1 MLLRSVLLYFDRC
14 YLFDSKAFLVMDP
27 DFLIAS
33 ALDESKYEQV
43 QLGTKEGE
51 VMKDLIYKHG
61 FFDRGESIDFQG
73 SCHITPEE
81 PKVSDIQIQHFV
93 LKIYS
98 LIWVNGSM
106 NHCHDL

>member
-1 MLLRSVLLYFDRC
+1 MYLSLFSKNIVIYFFPDRC

-51 VMKDLIYKHG
+51 VMKDLIYKHD
-61 FFDRGESIDFQG
+61 FFDRVESIDFQG
-73 SCHITPEE
+73 SCRITPEE
-81 PKVSDIQIQHFV
+81 PKVSRYYDHKCFLNA
-93 LKIYS
+93 LKWNILNIS
-98 LIWVNGSM
+98 
-106 NHCHDL
+106 

>member
-1 MLLRSVLLYFDRC
+1 MHVGMLLRSVLLYFDRC

-98 LIWVNGSM
+98 LIWV
-106 NHCHDL
+106 